1 MQRWLAVSA
10 ESCCRSPLLYHRR
23 SLQRSQ
29 VRHAGRPACTASS
42 VEHTTRAHS
51 THLACAQSPTPQIPH
66 VCRCQFADQG
76 LTAFWC
82 GGTGFSTSLGAHPA
96 GARPVRPRPACDSA
110 CPKLTLS
117 FDDLAGFSG
126 LYHVS
131 GEPRRLDGR
140 SISSRSS
147 RRARFDG
154 VHVRMVAY
162 RVGRVA
168 FALIL

>member
-1 MQRWLAVSA
+1 MAAVSGSRA
-10 ESCCRSPLLYHRR
+10 ADPHSSTITERINEARFGTPAALPALRSR
-23 SLQRSQ
+23 
-29 VRHAGRPACTASS
+29 

-51 THLACAQSPTPQIPH
+51 THLAGAQSPTPQIPH
-66 VCRCQFADQG
+66 LCRCQFAGLG
-76 LTAFWC
+76 LTTFWC

>member
-1 MQRWLAVSA
+1 MPSRAT
-10 ESCCRSPLLYHRR
+10 CCTCRSPLLYHRR

-29 VRHAGRPACTASS
+29 VRNTSRPACTESS

-51 THLACAQSPTPQIPH
+51 THLARAQSPTPQIPH
-66 VCRCQFADQG
+66 LCRCQFAGLG
-76 LTAFWC
+76 LTTFWC
-82 GGTGFSTSLGAHPA
+82 GGTGSSTHLGTHAA
-96 GARPVRPRPACDSA
+96 KARLMCPRPACDSA

>member
-1 MQRWLAVSA
+1 MAAVSGSRA
-10 ESCCRSPLLYHRR
+10 ADPRSSTISERINEARFGTPAALP
-23 SLQRSQ
+23 
-29 VRHAGRPACTASS
+29 APRPALSTPL
-42 VEHTTRAHS
+42 EHTALTS
-51 THLACAQSPTPQIPH
+51 HLARAQSPTPQIPH
-66 VCRCQFADQG
+66 LCRCQFAGLG
-76 LTAFWC
+76 LTTFWC

-126 LYHVS
+126 LCQVS
-131 GEPRRLDGR
+131 GERRRLDGR